1 MVKPSNGSY
10 HCLPSRV
17 NEHCAR
23 NKEQESLGHSK
34 DDYWGEVDLCGE
46 HQHYQE
52 CVLQGNKS
60 LFVLSSTRSEIE
72 SGTTRFFYK
81 ELSYIQNSFSVYMC
95 TIHSFWNM
103 SIRINQAYAQHKLMK
118 VFTKYIYFL
127 QSELNILCGVQKNQ
141 RLHPHFLE
149 LRWAPKYF
157 LISTFPPLKPEIYSA
172 LPNTTLTYFHGLAFQ
187 MSLGF
192 LTCCT

>member
-23 NKEQESLGHSK
+23 NKEEDSLGHSE
-34 DDYWGEVDLCGE
+34 DDYRGKVDLCGE

-60 LFVLSSTRSEIE
+60 LLVLSSTRSEIE

-127 QSELNILCGVQKNQ
+127 QSELKILYGVQKNQ
-141 RLHPHFLE
+141 RFIH
-149 LRWAPKYF
+149 
-157 LISTFPPLKPEIYSA
+157 
-172 LPNTTLTYFHGLAFQ
+172 TLWN
-187 MSLGF
+187 
-192 LTCCT
+192 